1 MRPRVGRP
9 HAMRPPVIGAI
20 AVERACSGPGPILA
34 HARGAGTDIAAIGV
48 RGCALR
54 RLRQHETRLGGTR
67 RAGEAGCAREPVRRR
82 ATGRL
87 RRGPR
92 FRQHFLQ
99 GSKQKIMDAA
109 RIAKSYFQFLR
120 MRIDVDPAR
129 IHLQVQQVG
138 AKSAVKQHV
147 AISQARGAH
156 QNLVAHEAPIEKAE
170 LQVRLAARKGRQRQ
184 PPRQAQGFRVM
195 AQFDHMGGEFLAA
208 NSGNAPQPLE
218 VAGRRRQRPDVLAV
232 VNQGKCHVKAR
243 QGHSFQHAN
252 DMLIFGVLGAQ
263 EFAPRRHVE
272 K

>member
-1 MRPRVGRP
+1 MRP
-9 HAMRPPVIGAI
+9 I
-20 AVERACSGPGPILA
+20 AVKPACSGPALA
-34 HARGAGTDIAAIGV
+34 HAGGAGTDVAAIGV

-54 RLRQHETRLGGTR
+54 RLRQHESRLGGTR

-82 ATGRL
+82 ATGGF

-92 FRQHFLQ
+92 FRQHLLQ
-99 GSKQKIMDAA
+99 GSKQKIMDSA
-109 RIAKSYFQFLR
+109 RIAKSHFQFLR

-138 AKSAVKQHV
+138 AKSAMKQHV

-156 QNLVAHEAPIEKAE
+156 QDFVAHEAPIQKAE

-184 PPRQAQGFRVM
+184 PSRQAQGFRVM
-195 AQFDHMGGEFLAA
+195 AQFDHMGGEILAA

-218 VAGRRRQRPDVLAV
+218 VAGRCRQRPDVLAV
-232 VNQGKCHVKAR
+232 VHEAERHVKTR
-243 QGHSFQHAN
+243 QGHSFQHAH
-252 DMLIFGVLGAQ
+252 DMLTLGVLGAQ
-263 EFAPRRHVE
+263 EFAPRRHIE